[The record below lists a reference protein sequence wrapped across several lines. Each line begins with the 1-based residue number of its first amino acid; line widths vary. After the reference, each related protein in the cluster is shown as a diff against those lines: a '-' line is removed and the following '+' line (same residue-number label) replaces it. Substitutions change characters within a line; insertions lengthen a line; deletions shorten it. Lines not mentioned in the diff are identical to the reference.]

1 MATIITDKLTFDAPR
16 RTKEGYMA
24 VRARAARSGVYDYLG
39 AEVDPTGTKFRANDT
54 IKVYRPEDEVFDK
67 RSIQSFIMRPIT
79 NDHPTEAVT
88 ADNWRDL
95 AKGVVAGAVRDGEY
109 LAFDLVFMDGET
121 VRDIETG
128 KRELSNGYSVDLS
141 FEDGIAPDGTAYQAV
156 QRNIVGNHVA
166 LVDAGRAGPS
176 CAIPA
181 CDAINP
187 DTVNRIMVEL
197 GDKTVTTKPVTITI
211 DGKSHVV
218 DLSDAAAILVG
229 NLQTALDAAATS
241 LATANT
247 KIGELTAT
255 ISTKDGE
262 IAALTKRAT
271 DAEAVDLDKVAA
283 DRAALIDAA
292 KKIFPAI
299 DAKGKSASDIRK
311 LTVEHKL
318 GDAAKNMDDNAVS
331 GAFAALSASIKVDT
345 ANPLTDAI
353 VSADNTSVND
363 KSRQSYLDRLTRKT
377 AA

>member
-1 MATIITDKLTFDAPR
+1 M
-16 RTKEGYMA
+16 
-24 VRARAARSGVYDYLG
+24 
-39 AEVDPTGTKFRANDT
+39 
-54 IKVYRPEDEVFDK
+54 
-67 RSIQSFIMRPIT
+67 
-79 NDHPTEAVT
+79 
-88 ADNWRDL
+88 
-95 AKGVVAGAVRDGEY
+95 
-109 LAFDLVFMDGET
+109 
-121 VRDIETG
+121 
-128 KRELSNGYSVDLS
+128 
-141 FEDGIAPDGTAYQAV
+141 
-156 QRNIVGNHVA
+156 
-166 LVDAGRAGPS
+166 
-176 CAIPA
+176 
-181 CDAINP
+181 
-187 DTVNRIMVEL
+187 
-197 GDKTVTTKPVTITI
+197 TTKPVTITI

-292 KKIFPAI
+292 KKIFPAL